1 MTTLTDDDIRSL
13 AVLSA
18 ISVTDEEVENLRG
31 DLSNILD
38 YVKQL
43 DELDTD
49 GVAPT
54 YQVTGLANVSRK
66 DEIVDA
72 SVTREQLIALAPEE
86 KEHQIEVPKVL

>member
-1 MTTLTDDDIRSL
+1 MTNLTDDDIRSL

-38 YVKQL
+38 YVQQL

-72 SVTREQLIALAPEE
+72 GVTREQLIALAPEE
-86 KEHQIEVPKVL
+86 KEHQIKVPKVL

>member
-1 MTTLTDDDIRSL
+1 MTNLTDDDIRSL

-38 YVKQL
+38 YVQQL

-54 YQVTGLANVSRK
+54 YQVTGLANVSRE
-66 DEIVDA
+66 DEIVEA
-72 SVTREQLIALAPEE
+72 GVTREQLIALAPEE
-86 KEHQIEVPKVL
+86 KEHQIKVPKVL

>member
-86 KEHQIEVPKVL
+86 KEHQIKVPKVL

>member
-54 YQVTGLANVSRK
+54 YQVTGLANVSRE

-72 SVTREQLIALAPEE
+72 GVTREQLIALAPEE
-86 KEHQIEVPKVL
+86 KEHQIKVPKVL